1 MGHFPSQAHRA
12 VRQGAADVDDLAVF
26 VLRGQVG
33 AIGHRA
39 LLVFE
44 ANLFTPP
51 LGAPA
56 VVVVAVGAHLV
67 AMDAEGMAL
76 VVVPPAELHLRLVI
90 PYGGMDIY
98 QA

>member
-56 VVVVAVGAHLV
+56 VV

-90 PYGGMDIY
+90 PYGGTDIY